1 MSSYLVFAGPGAAVP
16 DERSKLVADK
26 FALLAFAFPVIWLL
40 FNRLWFEA
48 VIAFVLYAAST
59 MMMAEAAWFWPGL
72 ALGFAISLVTALEGR
87 NWRGAAL
94 ARRGWRLVDLVEADD
109 ADTAFEIHARRVS
122 ADDSVVVPKPGPAN
136 RQAAMRPGGTR
147 NDTDAIGLVPVERS

>member
-1 MSSYLVFAGPGAAVP
+1 MSSFLVFAGPGAAVP
-16 DERSKLVADK
+16 DERSKLVADR
-26 FALLAFAFPVIWLL
+26 FAPLALAFPVIWLL

-48 VIAFVLYAAST
+48 AIAFVLYIAS
-59 MMMAEAAWFWPGL
+59 MMMIADAAWVWPGL

-109 ADTAFEIHARRVS
+109 ADTAFEIHVRRAGASDPPAS
-122 ADDSVVVPKPGPAN
+122 APAQAV
-136 RQAAMRPGGTR
+136 RQAPVRPGRIG

>member
-1 MSSYLVFAGPGAAVP
+1 MSSYLVFAGSGAAVP
-16 DERSKLVADK
+16 DERSKIVADK
-26 FALLAFAFPVIWLL
+26 FAVLAFAFPVIWLL

-48 VIAFVLYAAST
+48 LIAFVLYVAST
-59 MMMAEAAWFWPGL
+59 IMMADAAWFWPGL

-109 ADTAFEIHARRVS
+109 ADTAFEIHARRMS
-122 ADDSVVVPKPGPAN
+122 ADGPAASTPG
-136 RQAAMRPGGTR
+136 QPAWQPVTRPGRGG